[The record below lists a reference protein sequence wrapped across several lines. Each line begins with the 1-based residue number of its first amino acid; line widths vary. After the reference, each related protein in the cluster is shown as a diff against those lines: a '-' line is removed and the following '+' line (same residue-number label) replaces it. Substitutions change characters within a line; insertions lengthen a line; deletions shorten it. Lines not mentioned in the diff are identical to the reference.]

1 VRLIEHPERYKV
13 GTRVLFLKSR
23 HKDGISDERHL
34 TRVTHS
40 VVAFDAALGE
50 LAALSADGERIYG
63 SAGARD
69 LSKAVRLFKERQLA
83 ADYDADPGAFY
94 RNLEDRWA
102 SALMAPTSQLDKLW
116 LFDCDAP
123 DEAAVVTAD
132 LARIGIRGEALYQYA
147 SKSGTHIIAE
157 PFDRT
162 LISSRAAAHIHA
174 NPLMLWGY

>member
-1 VRLIEHPERYKV
+1 MRLIEHPERYKV

-23 HKDGISDERHL
+23 HKDGITDERHL

-40 VVAFDAALGE
+40 VNAFDAALGE

-123 DEAAVVTAD
+123 DEAAVVMAD

-147 SKSGTHIIAE
+147 SKTGTHMIVE
-157 PFDRT
+157 PFDRS
-162 LISSRAAAHIHA
+162 LISQLAAARIHA